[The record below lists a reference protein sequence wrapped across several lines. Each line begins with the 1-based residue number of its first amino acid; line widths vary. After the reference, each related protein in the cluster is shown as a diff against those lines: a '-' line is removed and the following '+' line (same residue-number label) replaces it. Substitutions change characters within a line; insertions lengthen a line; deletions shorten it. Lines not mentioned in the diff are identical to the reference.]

1 MGTFDKSGDW
11 HGTTELTSSELT
23 AGTFK
28 KENPISGPLAQDSN
42 EFDRY
47 VRRSHKAE
55 YMEDERARELARA
68 WRTHQDYDARNQLIE
83 SHLRMATSAAR
94 RYVSHD
100 RSQDDLTSVATIGLF
115 KAADRYDPDHP
126 SKASFA
132 TFAAADIKAELKEYT
147 LDHYFPVRCI
157 KTKGTRKAF
166 FNYYETRNAVG
177 VLPDKQM
184 NTAQIEQATA
194 LLNSGSSARTQVTT
208 EDVRFVDIARQGG
221 MIRREIESSSESD
234 DFPSLLDSIAC
245 KAPGPEKTLEAR
257 QLLGRALDAFN
268 QLNPREQD
276 ILTRRRLDENPATL
290 HELADQY
297 NVSAERVRQIE
308 NNAAQKIAR
317 ALVGSGNELD
327 AYEDEYKIKPTLTAA
342 ARSAMQAKAQ
352 AQRAIETAA
361 KPDIAKPAVSA
372 GPDAPKPQLKRWP
385 KPKAHAAAKPVQPA

>member
-11 HGTTELTSSELT
+11 LGTTEPTSSEPT
-23 AGTFK
+23 AGGFK

-83 SHLRMATSAAR
+83 AHLRMATSAAR
-94 RYVSHD
+94 RYLGND
-100 RSQDDLTSVATIGLF
+100 RSQDELTSAATMGLF
-115 KAADRYDPDHP
+115 KAVDKYDPDHP
-126 SKASFA
+126 SQAAFA
-132 TFAAADIKAELKEYT
+132 TLAKVEIKAELNNYVV
-147 LDHYFPVRCI
+147 DNYFPVRCI

-166 FNYYETRNAVG
+166 FNYYETRNAIG

-194 LLNSGSSARTQVTT
+194 LLNNGSTARIQVTT

-268 QLNPREQD
+268 QLNAREQD

-342 ARSAMQAKAQ
+342 ARSAMQAKTQ
-352 AQRAIETAA
+352 AQCAIETA
-361 KPDIAKPAVSA
+361 AKPAVSA
-372 GPDAPKPQLKRWP
+372 GPDAPKPQLKRGP